1 MTSVPAE
8 GVSTATEDIWTNGTG
23 GGDVTGGGGGCGG
36 GMNLTCPADLDFVF
50 EFFLPG
56 ILLNCVGA
64 LGLVGNLIS
73 IFILSRPQMKGS
85 TNCIL
90 IGLATYD
97 IILILSR

>member
-1 MTSVPAE
+1 MTSAFAANA
-8 GVSTATEDIWTNGTG
+8 SAAASIATNGTTVG
-23 GGDVTGGGGGCGG
+23 CGGGGGGG
-36 GMNLTCPADLDFVF
+36 GPNVTCQTDEEEDLDFVF
-50 EFFLPG
+50 QFFLPG
-56 ILLNCVGA
+56 VLLNCVGL